1 MKKGAVTVFQLL
13 QPLCYAFCINVTF
26 LRQNREGNP
35 CMQVFLTNIIILIS
49 IFMELYRETGTWN
62 LMKSMTAILN
72 MPNRT
77 NR

>member
-1 MKKGAVTVFQLL
+1 
-13 QPLCYAFCINVTF
+13 
-26 LRQNREGNP
+26 
-35 CMQVFLTNIIILIS
+35 MQVFLTSIIILIS